1 MPPSSNGPSG
11 MGYER
16 KKRSLTSIP
25 IRSPIASS
33 SSSTMYRYTQGSA
46 NGHYP
51 PRSESP
57 PASAY
62 FPLLSAGDPNAKLQP
77 TPDAEAHFSY
87 STTLRRHQTESAA
100 ALASPA
106 VFAAAVN
113 AEASSLWTR
122 AINYITGNT
131 NQYQAVDS
139 GRETPPAGP
148 KEEKRDTASAQ
159 FAHCSIE
166 VCYPARFFFSFQDYI
181 LTDSLPRI
189 PLHIFIP
196 QEATGFYTR
205 TYLVYAK
212 PMAIMNSPFPR
223 PNLFS

>member
-1 MPPSSNGPSG
+1 MPPSSKGPAG
-11 MGYER
+11 A

-25 IRSPIASS
+25 IHSPMASS
-33 SSSTMYRYTQGSA
+33 SSSTIYRYTQGPA

-62 FPLLSAGDPNAKLQP
+62 FPLLSAGDPNAGLRP

-87 STTLRRHQTESAA
+87 STTLRRHQPESAA

-106 VFAAAVN
+106 VFAAVVN

-139 GRETPPAGP
+139 GRETPA
-148 KEEKRDTASAQ
+148 KEENRDTASAQ

-166 VCYPARFFFSFQDYI
+166 VCYVTRFF
-181 LTDSLPRI
+181 
-189 PLHIFIP
+189 
-196 QEATGFYTR
+196 
-205 TYLVYAK
+205 
-212 PMAIMNSPFPR
+212 
-223 PNLFS
+223 

>member
-1 MPPSSNGPSG
+1 

-25 IRSPIASS
+25 IQSPIASS
-33 SSSTMYRYTQGSA
+33 SSSTIYRYTQGSA

-62 FPLLSAGDPNAKLQP
+62 FPLLSAADPNAGLRP

-131 NQYQAVDS
+131 NQYQVVDS
-139 GRETPPAGP
+139 GRETPPAGV
-148 KEEKRDTASAQ
+148 EEKRDTASAQ

-166 VCYPARFFFSFQDYI
+166 VCYPTRFFLRTTSI
-181 LTDSLPRI
+181 LTTCQGYHCTFSYLRRQRASA
-189 PLHIFIP
+189 LGHTSF
-196 QEATGFYTR
+196 TR
-205 TYLVYAK
+205 NPWL
-212 PMAIMNSPFPR
+212 
-223 PNLFS
+223 